1 MAEPRNLVSFS
12 VLFGMSQNIGG
23 LLGTFQVLR
32 EKFHSSQ
39 LTERLTL
46 ANPLVAERVN
56 SYTAAY
62 GGVLNDSY
70 LQGVQGL
77 SQLQSI
83 ASREANTLAY
93 NDVYLLT
100 TAIALVTLV
109 WILWRLLRLRIQARR
124 AQGHDDKTSGNGGG
138 AGKRKKQ

>member
-1 MAEPRNLVSFS
+1 M
-12 VLFGMSQNIGG
+12 
-23 LLGTFQVLR
+23 
-32 EKFHSSQ
+32 
-39 LTERLTL
+39 TEQLTL

-62 GGVLNDSY
+62 SSVLNDGY
-70 LQGVQGL
+70 LQSVQGL

-100 TAIALVTLV
+100 AAIALVTLV
-109 WILWRLLRLRIQARR
+109 WILWRLLWLRIQARR
-124 AQGHDDKTSGNGGG
+124 AQRQAAAMAARQTAAAATAVIASEG
-138 AGKRKKQ
+138 Q